1 MYPNIDISYSNNAQ
15 YRQCIRIIFNMDV
28 NVYQTKINTLE
39 TDVNDTFDD
48 ETRDELSYDNDSAS
62 KILDYVFSITK
73 TNELFNKLYISAA
86 ANMIS
91 TDPQI
96 GIAVLFS
103 YDYFELFHN
112 CVRLF
117 TQTPDKFNTECN
129 EYLSLLN
136 YLT

>member
-1 MYPNIDISYSNNAQ
+1 MYPNIDINYSNNAE
-15 YRQCIRIIFNMDV
+15 YIQCIRTIFNMDM
-28 NVYQTKINTLE
+28 NVYKNKVDTLE
-39 TDVNDTFDD
+39 NDVNDVFDT
-48 ETRDELSYDNDSAS
+48 ETRDELSYDDDSATI
-62 KILDYVFSITK
+62 ILDHVFKIT
-73 TNELFNKLYISAA
+73 NHNALFNNLYISAA

-103 YDYFELFHN
+103 YDYFERFHN

-129 EYLSLLN
+129 EYLSLLK
-136 YLT
+136 YLK